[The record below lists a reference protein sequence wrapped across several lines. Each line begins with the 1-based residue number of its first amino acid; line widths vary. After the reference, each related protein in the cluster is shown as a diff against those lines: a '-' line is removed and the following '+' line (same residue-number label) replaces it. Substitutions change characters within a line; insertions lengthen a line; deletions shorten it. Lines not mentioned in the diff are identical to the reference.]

1 MALQKK
7 IVYPNGI
14 EINYHRIHRIS
25 FWYEQDNI
33 NLTQFLNAE
42 QIEKHTPYNGG
53 FFVEIELYSYL
64 NKDIRNNDVEY
75 RIESNLYHMLLTS
88 EEIGTK
94 PIMTLAYEFLKTL
107 PEFVGAEDV

>member
-1 MALQKK
+1 M
-7 IVYPNGI
+7 N
-14 EINYHRIHRIS
+14 
-25 FWYEQDNI
+25 F
-33 NLTQFLNAE
+33 
-42 QIEKHTPYNGG
+42 
-53 FFVEIELYSYL
+53 